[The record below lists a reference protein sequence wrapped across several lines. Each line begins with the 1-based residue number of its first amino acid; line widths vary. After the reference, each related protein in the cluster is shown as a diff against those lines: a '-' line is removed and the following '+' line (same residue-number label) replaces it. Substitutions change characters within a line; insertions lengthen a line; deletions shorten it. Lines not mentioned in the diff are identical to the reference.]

1 MDEKTRKE
9 YEKTKR
15 TPEEK
20 RRMKEPKFYMS
31 NDDYQRLLELGIIE
45 KDVWYKNEMRKIKL
59 QLIDDSTKK
68 LKKPKEP
75 PCDIFEEL
83 LKQKQKK

>member
-1 MDEKTRKE
+1 M
-9 YEKTKR
+9 
-15 TPEEK
+15 
-20 RRMKEPKFYMS
+20 M
-31 NDDYQRLLELGIIE
+31 IINVCWNLVSSQ